1 MPNNHS
7 EEIKVGNVYS
17 YIFAQPGND
26 TTLAVVKSVSGDSVE
41 CLDIYFGHSL
51 ILKKDRLLDRSH
63 FAVDEIIAAAK
74 HGCGYQYM
82 IRKTI
87 EHFRTKVFEEA
98 KTEAA
103 IDFQHQVHLN
113 TETFAKLNDAAR
125 LLELNGYKWD
135 GEKQAWTK

>member
-17 YIFAQPGND
+17 YIYGQPGND
-26 TTLAVVKSVSGDSVE
+26 RTLVIVKEIKGNLFKCFDLNFNFD
-41 CLDIYFGHSL
+41 LDLSAGQLIEHNYFR
-51 ILKKDRLLDRSH
+51 DY
-63 FAVDEIIAAAK
+63 EISIAAK
-74 HGCGYQYM
+74 YGHGFEYM
-82 IRKTI
+82 IRKTL
-87 EHFRTKVFEEA
+87 EHFRTKVLEEA

-125 LLELNGYKWD
+125 LLESIGYKWD
-135 GEKQAWTK
+135 VEKQTWNK

>member
-7 EEIKVGNVYS
+7 EEIKVGSVYS

-26 TTLAVVKSVSGDSVE
+26 TTLVVVKSVNRDSVE

-51 ILKKDRLLDRSH
+51 ILKKDRLLNRSH
-63 FAVDEIIAAAK
+63 FDVDEINAAAK

-82 IRKTI
+82 IRKTL
-87 EHFRTKVFEEA
+87 EHFRTKVLEEA

-125 LLELNGYKWD
+125 LLESIGYKWD
-135 GEKQAWTK
+135 VEKQTWNK